1 MVKCINVVQKV
12 KTNIKLQEV
21 LFFFFLKI
29 SGYNLVS
36 VAYAHGC

>member
-21 LFFFFLKI
+21 FFFLKI